1 MTWILAATVGAVYA
15 AALYLMLRGSLVR
28 LLLGLALVSHGAHL
42 LVFTAGGLVR
52 AGAPLV
58 AEGATA
64 PPPGT
69 ADPLPQALVLT
80 AIVIAFA
87 VLAFTLVL
95 ARQAH
100 ARLTSDDLDAYR
112 GDAPRRGDAP

>member
-1 MTWILAATVGAVYA
+1 VTWLLALAVGTVYA

-58 AEGATA
+58 PEGAAA

-87 VLAFTLVL
+87 VLAFALVL

-100 ARLTSDDLDAYR
+100 AHTGSDDLADYR
-112 GDAPRRGDAP
+112 GAAP